1 MIHSLS
7 GRFLIL
13 SIIFVMLAE
22 VLIFVPSIAR
32 FRQDYLLA
40 RVEKAQIASLSVL
53 ASERSVVSADLAQEL
68 LDNAGVYNVRLARD
82 SVSTLV
88 LSSPIPGQITT
99 TVDLRDASAFYL
111 IRGAMKQLF
120 DPAEGVVRVLGA
132 PTMAAGS
139 MIDVT
144 MDQAPLRAAMVDY
157 GLRILVLSL
166 VISVFSAGLL
176 FLAVRR
182 FMVKPIERVISNMQA
197 YSAAPE
203 DARRLIAP
211 NNSLRELRAAE
222 EALFGLQTQ
231 LTGSLKQK
239 QHLAQLGGAVAK
251 ISHDLRN
258 ILTTATLL
266 ADRMERSEDPAVKR
280 SAPKLV
286 NSLSRA
292 VNLCESTLTF
302 GKAEEAPPKLDMIS
316 LQNIVDDVLDSERLT
331 ASEFVTLRD
340 DLPVGMTIRADGEQL
355 FRVLSNLV
363 RNARQAIEAT
373 KQPGEVKI
381 TGQELDTSWIIC
393 VSDTGPGLPEKAKVN
408 LFTPFEGGVRK
419 GGTGLGLVI
428 AAELMRGHGGTLEL
442 ERSDETGTEF
452 KIRLPR
458 EMVTARELSA

>member
-53 ASERSVVSADLAQEL
+53 ASERSVVSPELAQEL

-111 IRGAMKQLF
+111 IRGAMKQLI

-203 DARRLIAP
+203 DARRLIMP

-222 EALFGLQTQ
+222 EALYGLQTQ

-302 GKAEEAPPKLDMIS
+302 GKAEEAPPKLAMIPLS
-316 LQNIVDDVLDSERLT
+316 KIVDDVLQSERLA
-331 ASEFVTLRD
+331 ASELVTLSD
-340 DLPVGMTIRADGEQL
+340 DLPVGLTIRADGEQM

-381 TGQELDTSWIIC
+381 SGVEQESSWIIC
-393 VSDTGPGLPEKAKVN
+393 VSDNGPGLPEKAKAN

-428 AAELMRGHGGTLEL
+428 AAELMRGHGGSLEL

-458 EMVTARELSA
+458 EMVNAVELSA